1 MWCWLIFVKNV
12 HVAVVFIWRESLWKE
27 KQFFYPEFL
36 LFSVYPLNGY
46 GLLHATPYSS
56 VCIGVMLEN
65 LRFTTSSRLGLRH
78 NPVSTTFAGNN
89 FRPNKYSNRM
99 QWCLYFCVILTRLYI
114 RTCVLV
120 KRKSRKQNFTEKV
133 LKGSCAVTCGQT
145 EGRTDGR
152 ADEQCDADMRRAQ
165 PASEKPTQ
173 HRLLPEYGWRSIC
186 MVLPRHKN

>member
-65 LRFTTSSRLGLRH
+65 LRFTASSRLGLRH

-152 ADEQCDADMRRAQ
+152 TGGRTMWRWYETCSTGLRQTYTTQNLTRIWMTFNLYG
-165 PASEKPTQ
+165 SPT
-173 HRLLPEYGWRSIC
+173 S
-186 MVLPRHKN
+186 